1 MQHVLDEFGVYLKS
15 STFSADVKPLLKEVC
30 SRVFGGASGLVDL
43 MTAHFPSSRDATA
56 HKVLVQGCLPC
67 SGWEAG
73 SGGEECGCENADPD
87 AAACRRARPD
97 GPDDLATPLV

>member
-1 MQHVLDEFGVYLKS
+1 MDGIHQGCISLCAVLQVVGEPDTAVQHVLDEFGVYLKS

-56 HKVLVQGCLPC
+56 HKVLVQGCISC
-67 SGWEAG
+67 SG
-73 SGGEECGCENADPD
+73 
-87 AAACRRARPD
+87 
-97 GPDDLATPLV
+97 